1 MKSLLACIRENAAN
15 QSRKHKALA
24 FWGNKA
30 LAEALT
36 AWRAFAEDRQQL
48 RGMVQQAAGFW
59 MQCSLRS
66 AFYAWLDGAARSQET
81 KLALRKAAGFFTN
94 RSDLLLELFCCYN
107 CSCRRCCYHSG
118 STSST

>member
-1 MKSLLACIRENAAN
+1 MYVKFLLACIRENAAN

-36 AWRAFAEDRQQL
+36 AWRAFVVERQQL
-48 RGMVQQAAGFW
+48 RGMMQQAAGFW
-59 MQCSLRS
+59 MKCSLRS
-66 AFYAWLDGAARSQET
+66 AFYGWLDGAARSQET

-94 RSDLLLELFCCYN
+94 RSQPAAPLLRQLFLLPLLPPLWQ
-107 CSCRRCCYHSG
+107 H
-118 STSST
+118 